1 MKEYVLQG
9 MAQFPQ
15 QRAYQSHH
23 CPTYSI
29 IPFSTTKTHCLFPM
43 GIFQQPDNISPLT
56 LNLLLSCLFCF
67 LESRTFTN
75 TPFLIQSPFNS
86 NDLMSFPKEV
96 QRQRECGSGTHQ
108 GVSRKTNSHQ
118 GTGANKASEELSVSQ
133 CVKSP

>member
-9 MAQFPQ
+9 KEQFPQ

-29 IPFSTTKTHCLFPM
+29 VPFSTFFHRLSFSN
-43 GIFQQPDNISPLT
+43 GNFFQQPDNISPLT
-56 LNLLLSCLFCF
+56 LDLLLSCLFCF
-67 LESRTFTN
+67 LVSRTFTN
-75 TPFLIQSPFNS
+75 TPFLMHSPFNFK
-86 NDLMSFPKEV
+86 DFPKEV
-96 QRQRECGSGTHQ
+96 QQQRECGSRTHQ